1 MNSFPS
7 MKMKKPATVAI
18 VLAAS
23 IGAAVGL
30 DHLIGTPTGKLDYS
44 KKKHL
49 EKSLQNNVENKATAK
64 DGPSMKDEREL
75 YLGSMPKK
83 SPMNTKDDRELWYYP
98 SAPTP
103 YSGKKAAKHNTGG
116 GYYSHKVYGKGKGKG
131 KGKGGKKTSDDC
143 HKSPTIVYNP
153 FNDHWEEICDDDDCE
168 MIVTEEHFAF
178 DVASATAGDG
188 SLGTLYVWESQFIQD
203 SEGNSSEDTMIQGTC
218 IRTAAAGNSTVT
230 DSVLGSSAQCSF
242 TVVAEGVDQVT
253 FGGVISSLQAFSMH
267 GQPMAITG
275 GSGHYAGIIGDATIH
290 AVGMGG
296 DPLDD
301 ATRYEILLTVGLI
314 VCPAQYFG

>member
-1 MNSFPS
+1 
-7 MKMKKPATVAI
+7 MKFATVFSLIASFASAAAI
-18 VLAAS
+18 DKI
-23 IGAAVGL
+23 IGE
-30 DHLIGTPTGKLDYS
+30 PTGKLNYQ

-49 EKSLQNNVENKATAK
+49 ERALQKEMDKKGTNQ
-64 DGPSMKDEREL
+64 
-75 YLGSMPKK
+75 K
-83 SPMNTKDDRELWYYP
+83 SPSKDQRQLYFGSSQKTEGTDKNDRELWYYP

-116 GYYSHKVYGKGKGKG
+116 GYYSHKVYGKGKG